1 MFPSRGGAFIT
12 TDVHI
17 FGGENLHQLIENVF
31 HEAHCLRIR
40 HVQHIGEHP
49 TPRFHAVH
57 SIGIARKLGIS
68 RHRCG
73 EVTRHIDFG
82 NDLNVFRSRIRHD
95 FFQIFTSVEIGT
107 ILLVCPVSTMLHRR
121 HIGVGSHRTH
131 LREFGIFLHFPT
143 PSLVFGQV
151 EMELIELVNR
161 HHIEHLLHLL
171 HTEEVARHIE
181 HKTAVRESG
190 FVGDL
195 HQRQFV
201 SDNLFIL
208 HSSSNAGW
216 QHLLQTGQTIE
227 ETAGSGTFQADAISS
242 HRKFVALLS
251 ESFVEGLIVHQ
262 LERRTFSLLVEKSR
276 STSG

>member
-1 MFPSRGGAFIT
+1 
-12 TDVHI
+12 
-17 FGGENLHQLIENVF
+17 
-31 HEAHCLRIR
+31 
-40 HVQHIGEHP
+40 
-49 TPRFHAVH
+49 
-57 SIGIARKLGIS
+57 
-68 RHRCG
+68 
-73 EVTRHIDFG
+73 
-82 NDLNVFRSRIRHD
+82 
-95 FFQIFTSVEIGT
+95 
-107 ILLVCPVSTMLHRR
+107 MLHRR
-121 HIGVGSHRTH
+121 HIGVGSHRAH
-131 LREFGIFLHFPT
+131 LGELGIFLHLPT
-143 PSLVFGQV
+143 PTLVFGQV

-171 HTEEVARHIE
+171 HTEEMARHVK

-195 HQRQFV
+195 HQRQLI
-201 SDNLFIL
+201 SDDLFIL

-227 ETAGSGTFQADAISS
+227 ETADSGTFQVDAISS